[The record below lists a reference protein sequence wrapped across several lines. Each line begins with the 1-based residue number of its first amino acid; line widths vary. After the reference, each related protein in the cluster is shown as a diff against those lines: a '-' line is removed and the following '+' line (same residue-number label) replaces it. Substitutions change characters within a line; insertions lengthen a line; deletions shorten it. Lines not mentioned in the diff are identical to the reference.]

1 MTAPVQENKKY
12 YVKAMIQAEIIP
24 EDRIFTV
31 DIAGMK
37 DKFVDEV
44 REHFENPKVVT
55 TSGMHINPLVVTSIG
70 TTRRA
75 LRITD
80 TERFPEY
87 KKDANGELTLVMCT
101 AKVGVVFDTD
111 QYDDA
116 MYLMNTMAN
125 NKDLMQHAGLA
136 WKWYDPES
144 LD

>member
-12 YVKAMIQAEIIP
+12 YVKAMIQAEILP
-24 EDRIFTV
+24 EDQLFTV

-37 DKFVDEV
+37 DRFVDEV
-44 REHFENPKVVT
+44 REHFEDPNVVT
-55 TSGMHINPLVVTSIG
+55 AAGAHIKPLVVTSIG

-80 TERFPEY
+80 LTRFPGY
-87 KKDANGELTLVMCT
+87 KADDNGELTLVMCT

-111 QYDDA
+111 QYDDV
-116 MYLMNTMAN
+116 MYLMNTMMN
-125 NKDLMQHAGLA
+125 NEDLMQHAGLA

>member
-55 TSGMHINPLVVTSIG
+55 ASGVHINPLVVTSIG

-116 MYLMNTMAN
+116 MYLMNTMVN
-125 NKDLMQHAGLA
+125 NKDLKQHAGLA

>member
-55 TSGMHINPLVVTSIG
+55 ASGVHINPLVVTSIG